1 MATSTERINQIMKEK
16 KLRQIDVLNLAK
28 PFQQKYNIKF
38 SKSHLSQYVNGK
50 SNPDNEKI
58 FLLSK
63 IFGVTEAWLL
73 GYNVPRYERL
83 EETKINASLT
93 PQSLKIP
100 VLGTVAAGIPIS
112 AVEDILDY
120 EEIPLTWQNQGEF
133 FGLRIKGDSMKPDI
147 NNGDIVIVKQQST
160 AYNGDVVIALVNGDD
175 VTCKKFEKLDN
186 GIMLIS
192 NNSEYSPMYFSN
204 EEVVTKPV
212 VIIGRVV
219 ELRRKF

>member
-1 MATSTERINQIMKEK
+1 MVTPARIKSAREDL
-16 KLRQIDVLNLAK
+16 KLTKRELAK
-28 PFQQKYNIKF
+28 RIGVHESSINKY
-38 SKSHLSQYVNGK
+38 
-50 SNPDNEKI
+50 EKGLVDI
-58 FLLSK
+58 PLSK
-63 IFGVTEAWLL
+63 ISELARVLKVTEAYLMGW
-73 GYNVPRYERL
+73 
-83 EETKINASLT
+83 EEKSEQS
-93 PQSLKIP
+93 PQGLQIP

-120 EEIPLTWQNQGEF
+120 EEVPQSWESQGEF

-147 NNGDIVIVKQQST
+147 NDGDTVIVRQQST
-160 AYNGDVVIALVNGDD
+160 ANNGDVVIALVNGDD
-175 VTCKKFEKLDN
+175 ATCKKFEKLDN

-204 EEVVTKPV
+204 EEVLTKPV